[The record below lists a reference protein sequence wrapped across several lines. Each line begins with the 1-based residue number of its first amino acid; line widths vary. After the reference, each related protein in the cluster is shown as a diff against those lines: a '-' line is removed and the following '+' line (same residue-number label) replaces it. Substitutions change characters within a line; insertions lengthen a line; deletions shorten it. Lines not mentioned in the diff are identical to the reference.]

1 MSYKKRYQKL
11 NADQRRDLVQR
22 NSAANAAERAKA
34 DADLARADD
43 LWFGYKQLSRGEIT
57 ATECA
62 AIQRKAQETGE

>member
-57 ATECA
+57 ATEYA